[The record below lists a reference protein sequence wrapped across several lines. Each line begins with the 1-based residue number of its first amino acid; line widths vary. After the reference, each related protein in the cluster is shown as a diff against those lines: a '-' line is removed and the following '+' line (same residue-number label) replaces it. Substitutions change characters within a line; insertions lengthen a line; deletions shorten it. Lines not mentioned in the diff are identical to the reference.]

1 MSHRNSQ
8 IALHF
13 AGACLGG
20 LFGALTTRTIP
31 SSVPNWVVISAGAL
45 LGLCAAALARP
56 VVRNLHNELARH
68 RPSRELLSRPG
79 VERGARPAL
88 PRTIVYDY
96 GWLGPVMLWA
106 GIPFLGLAALVA
118 AASLVVLVVLPFV
131 PYSMSY
137 YTLAALP
144 AAPILALVVV
154 YWIRMVRDRHIFTTR
169 YELTERGI
177 VIHERSGSG
186 TSLPWEA
193 ITRGTDARLLFTI
206 RLQADALRKDVVLMG
221 PPPRYAGMP
230 PSAIRQ
236 QLIELIGGKLGER
249 SSRDKRRLQLREEHP
264 SHRRRRKLRVRHLSG
279 D

>member
-1 MSHRNSQ
+1 MFNRNSQ
-8 IALHF
+8 VALHF

-56 VVRNLHNELARH
+56 VIRNLNNELALH
-68 RPSRELLSRPG
+68 RQSKELLSRPAVEGG
-79 VERGARPAL
+79 VRPVL
-88 PRTIVYDY
+88 PRAIVYDY
-96 GWLGPVMLWA
+96 GWLGPVLLWA
-106 GIPFLGLAALVA
+106 GIPFFGLIALIA
-118 AASLVVLVVLPFV
+118 AASLLGLLALPFTPLFPTYQIV
-131 PYSMSY
+131 GAVSGAP
-137 YTLAALP
+137 LFAL
-144 AAPILALVVV
+144 IVI
-154 YWIRMVRDRHIFTTR
+154 YWLRMVRDRHIFTTR

-193 ITRGTDARLLFTI
+193 ITRGTDARLLLTI

-249 SSRDKRRLQLREEHP
+249 FSRTLL
-264 SHRRRRKLRVRHLSG
+264 
-279 D
+279 